1 MRQPHGL
8 PRKFPPLPPPHRGEA
23 NMRTGRNYWFM
34 AQAALIGVMP
44 AAVDFG
50 LYEALN
56 HTMR

>member
-1 MRQPHGL
+1 
-8 PRKFPPLPPPHRGEA
+8 
-23 NMRTGRNYWFM
+23 MRTGRNYWFM
-34 AQAALIGVMP
+34 AQAALIGVML